1 MSSTNPPFATAIDA
15 PHGAAGYGEVR
26 PTSVVP
32 GSFAYGEKC
41 NCCRSR
47 RAICTH
53 TFAKS
58 GRSGDAPH
66 PFEFS
71 QNTQCS
77 LGPRLAKWQGAGEK
91 RASEPVVGVDSGA
104 VATLRGDR

>member
-15 PHGAAGYGEVR
+15 PHGAAGYGVVR
-26 PTSVVP
+26 P
-32 GSFAYGEKC
+32 E
-41 NCCRSR
+41 
-47 RAICTH
+47 
-53 TFAKS
+53 S